1 MGLFDKMAIEK
12 ASMKLIEPIGNLK
25 ENITYLVSLYSE
37 HLIIKDVLTRKD
49 ATLSLNQITNVF
61 YGTETEVIEKSK
73 SVVGRAIIGSAFG
86 PMGTVVGAISGVGD
100 KKSKKKHTYL
110 IISYISSDGNED
122 VIKLEDTLSNGK
134 NLYKKLN
141 ALIGKADVKHA
152 IL

>member
-1 MGLFDKMAIEK
+1 M
-12 ASMKLIEPIGNLK
+12 
-25 ENITYLVSLYSE
+25 TYLVSLYSE

-61 YGTETEVIEKSK
+61 YGTETEVIEK
-73 SVVGRAIIGSAFG
+73 VNLLCRAIIGSAFG

-100 KKSKKKHTYL
+100 KNLKKHTYL

-122 VIKLEDTLSNGK
+122 AIKLEDTLSNGK
-134 NLYKKLN
+134 NLYKSN